1 MKKSD
6 FIVLISYTLSLLI
19 LALGICLYTLPGWGM
34 PTLGLPLSIL
44 GLILVGLTW
53 ISQRRMTGK
62 GIPKVNL
69 KLTAKVLYSL
79 LALLVFGG
87 GFALVTSGNFL
98 VGVALGLIG
107 LVMVIGMI
115 PVLIG
120 LKD

>member
-6 FIVLISYTLSLLI
+6 FIVLISYTLSLLV

-107 LVMVIGMI
+107 LVMVIEMI

>member
-6 FIVLISYTLSLLI
+6 FIVLISYTLSLLV

-44 GLILVGLTW
+44 GLILVGLIW

-69 KLTAKVLYSL
+69 KLAAKVLYSL

-87 GFALVTSGNFL
+87 GFVLVTSGDFL
-98 VGVALGLIG
+98 VGVTPSRIS
-107 LVMVIGMI
+107 
-115 PVLIG
+115 
-120 LKD
+120 

>member
-6 FIVLISYTLSLLI
+6 FIVLISYTLSLLV

-53 ISQRRMTGK
+53 VSQRRMTGK

-107 LVMVIGMI
+107 LVMIIGMI

>member
-6 FIVLISYTLSLLI
+6 FIVLISYTLSLLV